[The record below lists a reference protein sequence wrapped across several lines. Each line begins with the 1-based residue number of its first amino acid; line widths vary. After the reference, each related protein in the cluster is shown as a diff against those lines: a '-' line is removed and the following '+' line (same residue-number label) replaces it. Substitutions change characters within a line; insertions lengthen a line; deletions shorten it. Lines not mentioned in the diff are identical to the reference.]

1 MKILALDIGA
11 GTEDILLYDDE
22 KKNIE
27 NCVKMILPSPSQVY
41 AEKVR
46 EATHQGRDLYIKG
59 DIIGGGA
66 FAWALR
72 DHIKQGLRV
81 SMTKNSAYTIRN
93 GLDEV
98 RKMGIEVVQN
108 GFLEKPRA
116 EILVIEEVN
125 IEKLKTFLAAFHEDL
140 SNIDVVAVAV
150 QDHGVFPKGTSN
162 RKLRIQKL
170 RELLESDPRPES
182 LAFLENEVPSCFLR
196 MKSAIQASRRQLPR
210 AEVLVMDTAPAAI
223 LGSTRDRTSKAYSRF
238 LAINIG
244 NGHTMAAVIYKGK
257 VAAVMEHH
265 THLLNPER
273 IERLLVDFADG
284 NLTDEEVFDDGGH
297 GLLFLEPPLGF
308 SQIEKIVATGP
319 NRNLLTE
326 TNLQVHFA
334 APGGDVMM
342 TGPIGLVEA
351 TKTKKRD
358 TSRKRGA
365 QGENA
370 GLDAQS
376 WRRSIGRI

>member
-1 MKILALDIGA
+1 MKFLALDIGA
-11 GTEDILLYDDE
+11 GTEDVLLYDDE

-46 EATHQGRDLYIKG
+46 EATRQGRDLHIKG

-66 FAWALR
+66 FAAALR
-72 DHIKQGLRV
+72 DHVKQGLRV
-81 SMTKNSAYTIRN
+81 IMTENSAHTVRN
-93 GLDEV
+93 DLDEV
-98 RKMGIEVVQN
+98 RKLGIEVIQN
-108 GFLEKPRA
+108 GFHEKNR
-116 EILVIEEVN
+116 EMRKTETLVIEEVN
-125 IEKLKTFLAAFHEDL
+125 IEKLKTFLADFNEDL
-140 SNIDVVAVAV
+140 SNLDVVAVAV

-182 LAFLENEVPSCFLR
+182 LAFTEDEVPSCFLR
-196 MKSAIQASRRQLPR
+196 MKSAVQACKRQLPK
-210 AEVLVMDTAPAAI
+210 AEALVMDTAPAAI
-223 LGSTRDRTSKAYSRF
+223 LGSTHDRTSKVYSSF

-244 NGHTMAAVIYKGK
+244 NSHTMAALIHKGE
-257 VAAVMEHH
+257 VTAVMEHH
-265 THLLNPER
+265 TRLLNPER

-297 GLLFLEPPLGF
+297 GLCVLEPPLGF
-308 SQIEKIVATGP
+308 CQIEKIVATGP

-334 APGGDVMM
+334 APAGDVMM

-351 TKTKKRD
+351 TRNK
-358 TSRKRGA
+358 A
-365 QGENA
+365 
-370 GLDAQS
+370 
-376 WRRSIGRI
+376 IGRLR